1 MHPFEIAPLKEG
13 TINEQMEIHLKEQV
27 GIDRSV
33 LYDFN
38 VVDVNVLK
46 LATVPTGKDTGR
58 YANIVYDEASPV
70 VTSTGRH
77 IGKLLVK
84 DPEFGKLTLSF
95 EKNNLTNLH
104 YVKCKL
110 EMTVTS
116 ELANLQNLNA
126 EAYKTHVNS
135 VFDMLEQDYG
145 IKIDHS
151 SVKVKQLEVNATFY
165 LNESYEKYQKPIL
178 LLMQNAASKYYHGKH
193 LSWNEADAIAKK
205 TTLETSLVKNSSME
219 LTIYNKGKQLIDD
232 GLIDPQDLTAD
243 IMRVEYRI
251 KDRRILRHAFK
262 SEQVDKITDQ
272 KLRNLFQKYIERD
285 LVAPYMEWA
294 EQNHNQLVYMVQQHR
309 AAEQKWT
316 ASFFRECRQF
326 EATHGFPI
334 LFDLE
339 DMRSVFKEL
348 ENGSGRNAGRKFRK
362 FLNSATYEKD
372 LLGNTKRLQEIL
384 TKITAM

>member
-1 MHPFEIAPLKEG
+1 
-13 TINEQMEIHLKEQV
+13 MEIHLKEQI

-38 VVDVNVLK
+38 VIDVDVLK
-46 LATVPTGKDTGR
+46 LAAAPTGKDTGR
-58 YANIVYDEASPV
+58 YANIVYDDLSPV

-77 IGKLLVK
+77 VGKLLVK
-84 DPEFGKLTLSF
+84 DPKFGKLILSF

-116 ELANLQNLNA
+116 DLANLQNLDA
-126 EAYKTHVNS
+126 ESYKTHVNS

-193 LSWNEADAIAKK
+193 LTWNEADAIAKK

-272 KLRNLFQKYIERD
+272 NLRKLFQKYIERD
-285 LVAPYMEWA
+285 LVAPYMAWA

-316 ASFFRECRQF
+316 AGFFRECRQF

-348 ENGSGRNAGRKFRK
+348 ESGSGRNAGRKFRK